1 MMRRR
6 KGELTVFSIATLDV
20 FASAMGVFMLIAVV
34 LFPYYMKNEDA
45 ITARDQARVEAAEAR
60 AAIAAAEAQAADAAS
75 AAAAAQEQAERARQ
89 DAAEQ
94 ARRARAAESQVRQTF
109 LLVLINWSTTDDV
122 DLHLRDPSG
131 AWFSWERPRISG
143 RPGELSE
150 DVIRGPGNEV
160 WQVDAASPGLY
171 YVCANLF
178 TPRATGPLRVRGSV
192 FHKDGRIV
200 LPEINLDRRGR
211 ARVRPMG
218 VIAVDAEGGVSLRP
232 ASQATCPE
240 FRTVD
245 FDPKALWQL
254 GSQWG

>member
-45 ITARDQARVEAAEAR
+45 ITARDQARVDAAEAR
-60 AAIAAAEAQAADAAS
+60 AAVAAAEAQATE
-75 AAAAAQEQAERARQ
+75 AQAQARQ
-89 DAAEQ
+89 ARQEAAEQ
-94 ARRARAAESQVRQTF
+94 ERRARAAESLVRQTF

-131 AWFSWERPRISG
+131 AWFSWERPRVPG

-160 WQVDAASPGLY
+160 WQVDAASSGRY
-171 YVCANLF
+171 SVCVNLF
-178 TPRATGPLRVRGSV
+178 NPRSAGPVRVRGSV
-192 FHKDGRIV
+192 FHKDGRIE
-200 LPEINLDRRGR
+200 LPEVRLERHGRG
-211 ARVRPMG
+211 RVRPMG
-218 VIAVDAEGGVSLRP
+218 VVVVDAEGNVSLQP
-232 ASQATCPE
+232 AAQATCPE

-245 FDPKALWQL
+245 FDPKAHG
-254 GSQWG
+254 GSGHQWG